1 MYLGGN
7 IYLASSCIAATCGLA
22 SCTHVHM
29 LAYTPRHGLP
39 SRSFTRIVA
48 LATPCCDTLRT
59 YYHRLGFVGPF
70 VPIHTNPWTPTTYI
84 YIYIYNLLRS
94 RTRRY
99 YRSRTHSSTWLAL
112 AAVAFALTVFVYTQ
126 YSHAIALASLTRS
139 RTRRDLHSCICNSLH
154 SSCTHTLHLPV
165 ELTAAHS

>member
-1 MYLGGN
+1 MHTLHYNTHWHSVYISLIRAWNALSPRITYACVVVIDVHRFERGWDESSHSSISVLYSTVYLGGN

-84 YIYIYNLLRS
+84 YIYIYI
-94 RTRRY
+94 Y
-99 YRSRTHSSTWLAL
+99 
-112 AAVAFALTVFVYTQ
+112 
-126 YSHAIALASLTRS
+126 I
-139 RTRRDLHSCICNSLH
+139 
-154 SSCTHTLHLPV
+154 
-165 ELTAAHS
+165 

>member
-1 MYLGGN
+1 MD
-7 IYLASSCIAATCGLA
+7 
-22 SCTHVHM
+22 TH
-29 LAYTPRHGLP
+29 
-39 SRSFTRIVA
+39 
-48 LATPCCDTLRT
+48 
-59 YYHRLGFVGPF
+59 
-70 VPIHTNPWTPTTYI
+70 N
-84 YIYIYNLLRS
+84 IYIYNLLRS

-154 SSCTHTLHLPV
+154 SSCTHTLHLQLNSQQHIVRRHLPGGFPRTPPRTCVAHVTSAHHRLSAGTLPALVTRGGSPV
-165 ELTAAHS
+165 AGPPWSFLLRGGREPFSPPPARSS

>member
-1 MYLGGN
+1 
-7 IYLASSCIAATCGLA
+7 
-22 SCTHVHM
+22 M

-84 YIYIYNLLRS
+84 YI
-94 RTRRY
+94 TY
-99 YRSRTHSSTWLAL
+99 YVVAL
-112 AAVAFALTVFVYTQ
+112 ADI
-126 YSHAIALASLTRS
+126 IA
-139 RTRRDLHSCICNSLH
+139 
-154 SSCTHTLHLPV
+154 V
-165 ELTAAHS
+165 ELTVAHG